1 MCARRRSRRHPPIDS
16 MQPEFGAALP
26 RSGAEAGTTTP
37 DCFAPSR
44 RRHAPA
50 RGSRSATPT
59 ASHLEQ
65 RSTTKSPPLGP
76 PTRTVHCIGHT
87 LRLFTKP
94 RLHPAPEGRQS
105 PREMVTK
112 EWQRSKRSKPP
123 CTLPRG
129 RSGPTST
136 TLLHQHGGHATS
148 SSDHACGDQRRN
160 RQPRSEA
167 QKRGRVGS
175 WQERT
180 VQAGRRAHR
189 QSEDTA
195 SESTPV
201 ASNRPVV
208 RDRAPPVA
216 RAAGLATKNSLHCCS
231 A

>member
-76 PTRTVHCIGHT
+76 PTRTVLCIGHT

-123 CTLPRG
+123 VHTAPRAQRTHIHHTASPARG
-129 RSGPTST
+129 TRDKLFRPRVRRPTPEPPAAKRSTKERSGRELAGT
-136 TLLHQHGGHATS
+136 HG
-148 SSDHACGDQRRN
+148 
-160 RQPRSEA
+160 
-167 QKRGRVGS
+167 
-175 WQERT
+175 
-180 VQAGRRAHR
+180 AGWA
-189 QSEDTA
+189 
-195 SESTPV
+195 P
-201 ASNRPVV
+201 
-208 RDRAPPVA
+208 RAPPV
-216 RAAGLATKNSLHCCS
+216 
-231 A
+231 